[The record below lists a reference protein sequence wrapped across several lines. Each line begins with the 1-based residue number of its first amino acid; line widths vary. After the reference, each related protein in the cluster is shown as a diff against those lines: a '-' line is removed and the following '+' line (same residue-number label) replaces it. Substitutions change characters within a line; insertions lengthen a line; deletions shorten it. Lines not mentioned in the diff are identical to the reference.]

1 MGNVGEKTPLITDL
15 FIKNNYFQ
23 RVRMS
28 YFILL
33 TLVLFGCTL
42 SAEQERVLSEA
53 QRAYIDARNNADV
66 LRFVGFTHPNVVAY
80 YKNDAD
86 SSFQKKFDLSMDNY
100 NIQDG
105 TIRMIKKEGKTIHID
120 YLFKTLEK
128 DNFDVFGQEIHII
141 AISEDHGDSWFF
153 LDETDYRNEQIIAP
167 KYQLIDTNE

>member
-120 YLFKTLEK
+120 YLFKTLK
-128 DNFDVFGQEIHII
+128 NRKRLN
-141 AISEDHGDSWFF
+141 S
-153 LDETDYRNEQIIAP
+153 
-167 KYQLIDTNE
+167 

>member
-66 LRFVGFTHPNVVAY
+66 LRFVGFTHQNVGA
-80 YKNDAD
+80 
-86 SSFQKKFDLSMDNY
+86 
-100 NIQDG
+100 
-105 TIRMIKKEGKTIHID
+105 
-120 YLFKTLEK
+120 
-128 DNFDVFGQEIHII
+128 
-141 AISEDHGDSWFF
+141 
-153 LDETDYRNEQIIAP
+153 
-167 KYQLIDTNE
+167 